1 MKNVGKALFLTLLV
15 LGAAGTASAD
25 FTTTVYG
32 TVVPSSAF
40 PATFENY
47 IGSPGQLSWAF
58 DWSADLAVLAAQGVP
73 TVTSAS
79 LVVAG
84 TSIASD
90 VKHLVYLNGD
100 LVGQINSGTG
110 NTTFN
115 LLPDYLAD
123 LDGSVNMSIQLF
135 VDSRYNKVGYRVDTF
150 NSSSLTLGYFVDVPE
165 PPVPPV
171 PPQPPVVPAPAAV
184 VLSSLGAGLVGWLR
198 KRGMMA

>member
-1 MKNVGKALFLTLLV
+1 MEKVVKALVLSLLV
-15 LGAAGTASAD
+15 LGLASTASAD

-32 TVVPSSAF
+32 TVTPASAF

-47 IGSPGQLSWAF
+47 VGSPAQLAWTF
-58 DWSADLAVLAAQGVP
+58 DWTADLADLAAQGVP

-79 LVVAG
+79 MSVAG
-84 TSIASD
+84 TGIASD
-90 VKHLVYLNGD
+90 AKHLVYLNGD

-135 VDSRYNKVGYRVDTF
+135 VDSRFNDIGYRNDTF
-150 NSSSLTLGYFVDVPE
+150 NSASLTLGYFVDEVE
-165 PPVPPV
+165 QPV
-171 PPQPPVVPAPAAV
+171 PPVVPAPAAII
-184 VLSSLGAGLVGWLR
+184 LGSLGTGLVGWLR
-198 KRGMMA
+198 RRGTV